1 MNRGI
6 FPRRFIHS
14 FALSGPSWENTP
26 SVFNPFTVSFAAFF
40 LVNISRR
47 GIIDYRGDIHEL
59 HEIHVQ
65 IMFIHGAWLA
75 DP

>member
-6 FPRRFIHS
+6 FSRLHS
-14 FALSGPSWENTP
+14 FIRAFRSFVGKHAQCVQSIHVFIRGVFPRKYFSWNNRLSC
-26 SVFNPFTVSFAAFF
+26 
-40 LVNISRR
+40 
-47 GIIDYRGDIHEL
+47 GDIHEL

-75 DP
+75 YS